1 MQSVVPPVAH
11 GEGADKQRLDRETDG
26 FIKQN
31 VDDLKQAQV
40 SVGGGVVCVCVCDI
54 VCASL
59 CVSVCM
65 WHVCA
70 FMHAWERVTE
80 WIHACMHVFTHVF
93 VFIIR
98 HLMGVFFISNSSI
111 LTLVYLHQQFL
122 HNNCKLPLWTVYKVL
137 SENYPQWKVSRLTC
151 HVPAH

>member
-40 SVGGGVVCVCVCDI
+40 SVGMCIYVCVCVTCMCLMCVYVACVVVCVCII
-54 VCASL
+54 V

-70 FMHAWERVTE
+70 FMHA
-80 WIHACMHVFTHVF
+80 
-93 VFIIR
+93 
-98 HLMGVFFISNSSI
+98 
-111 LTLVYLHQQFL
+111 
-122 HNNCKLPLWTVYKVL
+122 
-137 SENYPQWKVSRLTC
+137 
-151 HVPAH
+151 